1 MTTRKVHSP
10 EHLVCEVDRMRG
22 LWKIYVPSKARD
34 RLRRDIQNLV
44 QRAVEDGV
52 IQPDEKNLY
61 AGPPLE

>member
-1 MTTRKVHSP
+1 MTIRRIYSP
-10 EHLVCEVDRMRG
+10 DHLIVEVDRMRS

-44 QRAVEDGV
+44 NRAVEDGV
-52 IQPDEKNLY
+52 IQPDEKNMY

>member
-1 MTTRKVHSP
+1 MTIRKIHSA
-10 EHLVCEVDRMRG
+10 EHLVCEIDRMRS

-44 QRAVEDGV
+44 NRAVEDGV
-52 IQPDEKNLY
+52 ITQEEKNMY